1 MLLKRP
7 VRMSG
12 SGSSLFS
19 LYDQKA
25 EAEAT
30 ARLVMQRHNLQVL
43 TVELAPVMP
52 DLLNE

>member
-1 MLLKRP
+1 

-25 EAEAT
+25 EAEEA
-30 ARLVMQRHNLQVL
+30 ARLVMQRHHLQVL
-43 TVELAPVMP
+43 TVELAPSIPEM
-52 DLLNE
+52 LNE

>member
-1 MLLKRP
+1 
-7 VRMSG
+7 MSG

-25 EAEAT
+25 EADEA
-30 ARLVMQRHNLQVL
+30 ARLVNERHNLQVHA
-43 TVELAPVMP
+43 VELAPARS